1 MKNKLLFILFFAIL
15 SCSKNKILKTE
26 LNKIQIIPS
35 GEWIS
40 AVDSA
45 SGLSVRKDRI
55 AFYNNNKF
63 NSEDIAKYRIIDS
76 IEMDDN
82 NKKILGTYLIADGID
97 DTIVYKITNRNN
109 KSISIELKNG
119 RIDEFKLE
127 EK

>member
-40 AVDSA
+40 SVDST
-45 SGLSVRKDRI
+45 SGLSVRKDRM

-63 NSEDIAKYRIIDS
+63 NSEDVAKYRIIDS

-82 NKKILGTYLIADGID
+82 NKNILGTYLIADRID